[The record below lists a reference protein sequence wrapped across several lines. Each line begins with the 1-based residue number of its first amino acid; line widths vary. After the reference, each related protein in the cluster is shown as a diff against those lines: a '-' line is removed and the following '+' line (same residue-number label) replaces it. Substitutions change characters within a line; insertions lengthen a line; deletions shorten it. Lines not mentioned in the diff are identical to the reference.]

1 MTQDEIRKLLGGYAT
16 DALTDHER
24 QSLFEAA
31 LEDQELF
38 NALQNEDALKELLA
52 DPALRDDVRRA
63 LQTSTRDTH
72 RTGFSWRRWGLG
84 VAVPA
89 LVAVIVI
96 AFMNH
101 AKAPQP
107 AQEARLSEP
116 PAAPAPM
123 ASTLEPAPKVA
134 AAPVAKKLPPTVQP
148 SMPVKAS
155 TPIKPAG
162 RAIASPVPSP
172 TTTDFLAA
180 VQRPI
185 PDAVRQQFS
194 AGLAQNGPFYRG
206 PLVRYS
212 LVRSGD
218 AGDLVRVEVSTQT
231 AGYLALYRLDAAGN
245 WTRVYPENEPA
256 QMILPDAPMQ
266 IPTTAI
272 RITDAGS
279 RLRLVLSPAAP
290 TQVTKQLSEPAAG
303 LIGGAANGV
312 VRPAIAQQLRA
323 PSPLPKPMVVDIPLG
338 PN

>member
-63 LQTSTRDTH
+63 LQTSTRDTR
-72 RTGFSWRRWGLG
+72 RTGFPWRRWGLG

-89 LVAVIVI
+89 VVALIVI

-123 ASTLEPAPKVA
+123 ALKLEPAPNVA
-134 AAPVAKKLPPTVQP
+134 AAPVAKKLSPTVQP
-148 SMPVKAS
+148 SLPVKA
-155 TPIKPAG
+155 TG
-162 RAIASPVPSP
+162 GAIATPVQSP

-180 VQRPI
+180 AQRPI

-194 AGLAQNGPFYRG
+194 AGRAQNGPFYQG

-218 AGDLVRVEVSTQT
+218 AGDSVRVEVSTQT
-231 AGYLALYRLDAAGN
+231 AGYLALYRLDAAGD

-272 RITDAGS
+272 RIADAGS

-290 TQVTKQLSEPAAG
+290 TQVTKQLSEPSVG
-303 LIGGAANGV
+303 LLGGAANGV

>member
-16 DALTDHER
+16 DALTEHER

-31 LEDQELF
+31 LEDQALF
-38 NALQNEDALKELLA
+38 DALQNEDALKELLA

-63 LQTSTRDTH
+63 LQTSTRDTR

-89 LVAVIVI
+89 VAAVIVI

-116 PAAPAPM
+116 PTVAAPM
-123 ASTLEPAPKVA
+123 ALKLEPAPNVA
-134 AAPVAKKLPPTVQP
+134 APPVAKKLSTPVQP
-148 SMPVKAS
+148 PARPVHPS
-155 TPIKPAG
+155 P
-162 RAIASPVPSP
+162 RAIASPVQSP

-180 VQRPI
+180 AQRPI

-194 AGLAQNGPFYRG
+194 AGLAQNGPFYQG
-206 PLVRYS
+206 PMVRYS

-218 AGDLVRVEVSTQT
+218 AGNLVRVEVSTQT
-231 AGYLALYRLDAAGN
+231 AGYLALYRLDSAGD
-245 WTRVYPENEPA
+245 WTRVYPESEPA
-256 QMILPDAPMQ
+256 KMVLPDAPMQ

-272 RITDAGS
+272 RIVDAGS
-279 RLRLVLSPAAP
+279 RLRLVLLPAAP
-290 TQVTKQLSEPAAG
+290 TKEPSVG
-303 LIGGAANGV
+303 LLGGAANGV